1 MCRTSLNVTGD
12 LATAVVV
19 SHRSGEAEIA
29 SAHLEQVVEVDG
41 TPGT

>member
-19 SHRSGEAEIA
+19 SARSGEADLPVELLPTA
-29 SAHLEQVVEVDG
+29 DPQV
-41 TPGT
+41 